1 MPNFPARKFIESV
14 MPIHFLPYSE
24 FISSTK
30 IRKEVYNA
38 SMFGPHAV
46 NDESH
51 DHAMFYWNEPYD
63 LPKTNDA
70 ALPLVIYDKNSRRGV
85 VLTPNKWHIYTHF

>member
-1 MPNFPARKFIESV
+1 MYDADETCSSMYVRGDDMPNFPARKFIESV

-24 FISSTK
+24 FVSSTK

-51 DHAMFYWNEPYD
+51 DHAMFY
-63 LPKTNDA
+63 
-70 ALPLVIYDKNSRRGV
+70 
-85 VLTPNKWHIYTHF
+85 